1 MRVDLPLLVVYHLT
15 TPVRI
20 LVGLSKYVPKRLANF
35 PSDYH
40 DSFQKNPNAGAMDA
54 VFECSLRQITILF
67 SAESNLLACHLL

>member
-20 LVGLSKYVPKRLANF
+20 LVPKLLANF

>member
-1 MRVDLPLLVVYHLT
+1 MIPNPIFHGVRVDLPLLVVYHLT

-40 DSFQKNPNAGAMDA
+40 DIA
-54 VFECSLRQITILF
+54 
-67 SAESNLLACHLL
+67 